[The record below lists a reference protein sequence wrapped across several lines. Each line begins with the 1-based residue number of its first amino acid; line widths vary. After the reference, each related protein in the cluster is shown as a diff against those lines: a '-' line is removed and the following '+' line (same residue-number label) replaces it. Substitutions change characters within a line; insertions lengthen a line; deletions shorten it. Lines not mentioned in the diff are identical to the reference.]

1 MKLCKMRRYI
11 ILRSYFDQIQYQ
23 NIYFYDLGV
32 EGLYFYVLCI
42 FMILDILYGYE
53 KGKKNILL
61 WYFV

>member
-1 MKLCKMRRYI
+1 MKFCKMRCI
-11 ILRSYFDQIQYQ
+11 ILRSYFDQILYQ